1 MKWALI
7 YLLSAHD
14 AGTVLWD
21 TGFRYSSYDE
31 CTQQGISIEE
41 FLIPKLDLQKRPFGG
56 RRHDTAFQWRC
67 VVSKD

>member
-7 YLLSAHD
+7 YLLSTHG

-21 TGFRYSSYDE
+21 TGFRYAVYDE
-31 CTQQGISIEE
+31 CTQQAESIKE
-41 FLIPKLDLQKRPFGG
+41 FVLPKLDLQKRPLGG
-56 RRHDTAFQWRC
+56 RRHDTAFMWRC

>member
-7 YLLSAHD
+7 YLLSPHD

-21 TGFRYSSYDE
+21 TGFRYSVYDE
-31 CTQQGISIEE
+31 CTQQAESIED
-41 FLIPKLDLQKRPFGG
+41 FVIPKLDLQKRPLGG
-56 RRHDTAFQWRC
+56 HYHDTGFMWRC